1 MEWKDRCTTTL
12 CRGVGLIQEKWTL
25 QIISHLLDEPVG
37 FNELARKT
45 QGVSATTLSQRLNFL
60 EDAGLVKKTIHSTMP
75 PRTSYE
81 LTEAG
86 DGLLPV
92 LQAIQDWSA
101 KHLADDS
108 KCDKV
113 RAHLESNEE
122 AS

>member
-1 MEWKDRCTTTL
+1 MEWKDRCTTTF
-12 CRGVGLIQEKWTL
+12 CRGVALIQEKWTL

-45 QGVSATTLSQRLNFL
+45 QGVSATTLSQRLAFL

-81 LTEAG
+81 LTESG
-86 DGLLPV
+86 RGLMPV
-92 LQAIQDWSA
+92 LIAIQDWSS
-101 KHLADDS
+101 KFLADDS
-108 KCDKV
+108 RCDKV
-113 RAHLESNEE
+113 RKHLEE